1 MTHVNPTDE
10 KIREILEGGR
20 TIAVV
25 GASAKAVRPSHGVM
39 QYLQG
44 AGYRILPVNPG
55 LSGQTLLGECVAAD
69 LADLEPPVDIVDVF
83 RNPQAALEAVRAA
96 IREKERLSI
105 STVWLQ
111 IGVINE
117 QAAQEA
123 ADAGLNVVMDRCLKI
138 EVARLLP

>member
-1 MTHVNPTDE
+1 MPHVNPSDE
-10 KIREILEGGR
+10 KIREILQNAR

-39 QYLQG
+39 KSLQA

-55 LSGQTLLGECVAAD
+55 LSGQALLGERVTAD
-69 LADLEPPVDIVDVF
+69 LAELEPPVDIVDVF
-83 RNPQAALEAVRAA
+83 RNPEAALQAVRAA
-96 IREKERLSI
+96 IREKDRLSI

-117 QAAQEA
+117 AAAREA
-123 ADAGLNVVMDRCLKI
+123 AEAGLHVVMDRCLKI

>member
-1 MTHVNPTDE
+1 MPHANPSDE
-10 KIREILEGGR
+10 KIREILQNAR

-25 GASAKAVRPSHGVM
+25 GASAKAARPSHGVM
-39 QYLQG
+39 KSLQ
-44 AGYRILPVNPG
+44 AEGYRIRPVNPG
-55 LSGQTLLGECVAAD
+55 LSGQALLGERVAAD

-83 RNPQAALEAVRAA
+83 RNPEAALQAVRAA
-96 IREKERLSI
+96 IREKDRLSI

-117 QAAQEA
+117 AAAREA
-123 ADAGLNVVMDRCLKI
+123 AEAGLNVVMDRCLKI